1 MPYKGRLVQHNEV
14 VRTRCRCC
22 LLLLTE
28 AGDLKLLVNIQLNQL
43 LAELV
48 PYHAIANDNNCLL
61 AFHCGHDA
69 VALLADWLRPVVRE
83 EKIWQDTDY

>member
-1 MPYKGRLVQHNEV
+1 MYLSKSHTV
-14 VRTRCRCC
+14 VGC

-28 AGDLKLLVNIQLNQL
+28 TGDLKLLVNIQLNQL

-48 PYHAIANDNNCLL
+48 PYHDIANDSNCFL

-69 VALLADWLRPVVRE
+69 VALLPWL
-83 EKIWQDTDY
+83 TG